1 MGRNILI
8 TNPTLHPKAKE
19 TLEKLG
25 FQVWIAQDPSEDALI
40 DLINQKQ
47 IIGMFVRIEK
57 ITGKI
62 FDSCPT
68 LQIVVE
74 NGIGVDRTAIR
85 ATCWFVDQGT
95 SFARHSFCSN

>member
-40 DLINQKQ
+40 DLINQKL
-47 IIGMFVRIEK
+47 FF
-57 ITGKI
+57 T
-62 FDSCPT
+62 
-68 LQIVVE
+68 
-74 NGIGVDRTAIR
+74 R
-85 ATCWFVDQGT
+85 A
-95 SFARHSFCSN
+95 